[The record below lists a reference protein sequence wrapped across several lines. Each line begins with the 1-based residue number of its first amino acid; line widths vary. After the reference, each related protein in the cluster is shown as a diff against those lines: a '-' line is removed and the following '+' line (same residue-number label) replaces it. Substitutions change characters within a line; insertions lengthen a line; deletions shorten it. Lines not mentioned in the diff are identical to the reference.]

1 MAKEGM
7 ITPQP
12 LMGRINRISRCFTL
26 YRNNQLEQ
34 EGLNG
39 YQHLYI
45 LWVCR
50 RPGISQEQ
58 LVKEIYV
65 HKSSVARQ
73 LALREQNGFI
83 TRSACPSDR
92 RQLLVYPTEKALR
105 VLPLVREVIGRWNAC
120 LLEGFSLDEKA
131 CLLAMLERLEEK
143 AEGIVNGEAAG
154 KGEVEQ
160 P

>member
-1 MAKEGM
+1 M

-73 LALREQNGFI
+73 LALHLFHSHRSKPPNCLVWPYPI
-83 TRSACPSDR
+83 TVTAPGPPR
-92 RQLLVYPTEKALR
+92 R
-105 VLPLVREVIGRWNAC
+105 
-120 LLEGFSLDEKA
+120 
-131 CLLAMLERLEEK
+131 
-143 AEGIVNGEAAG
+143 
-154 KGEVEQ
+154 
-160 P
+160 

>member
-1 MAKEGM
+1 MEDGGSIA
-7 ITPQP
+7 PQP

-45 LWVCR
+45 LRVCR
-50 RPGISQEQ
+50 KPGISQEQ

-73 LALREQNGFI
+73 LALLEQNGFI
-83 TRSACPSDR
+83 TRTACPLDR

-105 VLPLVREVIGRWNAC
+105 VLPLVREVIDRWNAC
-120 LLEGFSLDEKA
+120 LLKDFSPDERA
-131 CLLAMLERLEEK
+131 CLFAALERLERK
-143 AEGIVNGEAAG
+143 AEAIVNGKTAE
-154 KGEVEQ
+154 EVAQ